1 LEYLFLPQSIIQ
13 KFSLNEDEC
22 QFFEELW
29 KQARILPYPFTIN
42 RSSVYAP
49 FCVYIGNWGY
59 VGTVRLYNDPPK
71 YAVMKEG
78 NKRATRLFLAEKEAL
93 DFSANLPNS
102 RVEIRL
108 PKDERFMQIL
118 HGKYQN
124 LAMPGDTI
132 ETIRNRML
140 ENIVDGE
147 LEIIQGVDLKGYIS
161 KIPEW
166 IFYCRSALI
175 PLHQIMLK

>member
-1 LEYLFLPQSIIQ
+1 MEYNYLPQSVIRE
-13 KFSLNEDEC
+13 FDLNEDEC
-22 QFFEELW
+22 LFFDELW
-29 KQARILPYPFTIN
+29 KQGRILKDSFTIK

-49 FCVYIGNWGY
+49 FSVYIGNWGY
-59 VGTVRLYNDPPK
+59 VGTIRLYNDPPK
-71 YAVMKEG
+71 WAVMKEG

-175 PLHQIMLK
+175 PSYQMALR